1 MSKKK
6 LTTAIASVTLAA
18 SFIIAPVAPATAGPV
33 IGSPKA
39 PAYVICKWWPV
50 FC

>member
-6 LTTAIASVTLAA
+6 LTTAIASAALAA
-18 SFIIAPVAPATAGPV
+18 SFIIAPVAPANAGPIV
-33 IGSPKA
+33 ITQGPRTA
-39 PAYVICKWWPV
+39 ICHYFPF